1 MAFCV
6 VMCRVG
12 GQYAPTSAFDDVH
25 LSFALMTILW
35 LLHSAWFC
43 FWLAWQ
49 WLVARRKLVPAH
61 FSGRRCV
68 VHARRTRHARKPD
81 WVGREIIRLKAWM
94 PEEGCRKIAATFN
107 RLHAVKRCMIVSKSF
122 VADWVRRHRYEIEDL
137 RRTWKRR
144 MPYPTPVNRIWGVD
158 LTGKTDVDGELH
170 AILGIVDH
178 GSRRAITL
186 TALRDKSSIFLLRC
200 LLDAIE
206 RFGKPRFIR
215 TDNESVFTS
224 RLFAFGL
231 RWLGIGHQ
239 LTDPGCPWMNGRI
252 ERLFGTL
259 KGKLDQWMV
268 TGIGELSAALGE
280 FSVWYNHVR
289 PHQHLG
295 GQTPVEAWD
304 GIDPYASAPRQVR
317 YFSAWDGLLT
327 GFYLR
332 R

>member
-1 MAFCV
+1 MPYD
-6 VMCRVG
+6 R
-12 GQYAPTSAFDDVH
+12 
-25 LSFALMTILW
+25 SFALMTILW
-35 LLHSAWFC
+35 LLHGAWFC
-43 FWLAWQ
+43 FWLILHVMCAQ
-49 WLVARRKLVPAH
+49 WLASRCRI
-61 FSGRRCV
+61 SGRRRV
-68 VHARRTRHARKPD
+68 VHAPDIRCACKPD
-81 WVGREIIRLKAWM
+81 WVGREIVRLKAWM
-94 PEEGCRKIAATFN
+94 PGAGCRQIAATFN
-107 RLHAVKRCMIVSKSF
+107 RMHAAKRCMTVSKSF
-122 VADWVRRHRYEIEDL
+122 VANWVRRHRYEIEEL

-144 MPYPTPVNRIWGVD
+144 VPCPVPVNRTWGID
-158 LTGKTDVDGELH
+158 LTGKMDGDGATH
-170 AILGIVDH
+170 SIFGIIDH

-206 RFGKPRFIR
+206 RFGMPRFVR

-231 RWLGIGHQ
+231 RWLGISHQ
-239 LTDPGCPWMNGRI
+239 RSDPGCPWMNGRI

-259 KGKLDQWMV
+259 KGKLDRWMV
-268 TGIGELSAALGE
+268 GNINELNVALRQ
-280 FSVWYNHVR
+280 FSIWYNHVR

-304 GIDPYASAPRQVR
+304 GLDPHVQVPKQVQC
-317 YFSAWDGLLT
+317 FTAWDGLLT